1 MGIKFIVT
9 VHNQI
14 DAENE
19 TNNNKSFTV
28 FSRQRIRSIENTTQ
42 KNWYVNYNIYLQWLW
57 PAVETLEQRLDL
69 TEAKRAIEEK
79 NIHFV
84 RYDMRG

>member
-42 KNWYVNYNIYLQWLW
+42 KN
-57 PAVETLEQRLDL
+57 
-69 TEAKRAIEEK
+69 
-79 NIHFV
+79 
-84 RYDMRG
+84 